1 MEMRKNSFADLL
13 GTTFYFEVDGAGE
26 PIVFLHAG
34 ICDSRMW
41 EEQFEYFAQ
50 QFQVVRYDMRGY
62 GKTAV
67 SATPFSHHLDLHA
80 LLDFLQIEKAHLVGC
95 SLGGSTALDFTL
107 TYPDRVKRL
116 TLVCSAP
123 NGYEFVGALPAQY
136 DDLVAAHKA
145 KDIGKIAA
153 LETEIWVVGQ
163 QRTPEQVPAHMR
175 NLVTEM
181 NVIAVGNELAGAG
194 EEIAL
199 NPLAITRLADVQ
211 ATTLVLM
218 GDLDEP
224 DILQASRLMV
234 DTIPH
239 AQSATLTGTAH
250 LPNLEKPQ
258 LFNEIL
264 LSFLTNQQ

>member
-1 MEMRKNSFADLL
+1 MKQSGFVKLL
-13 GTTFYFEVDGAGE
+13 GTSFYYEFAGAGE
-26 PIVFLHAG
+26 PVVFLHAG
-34 ICDSRMW
+34 ICDGRMW
-41 EEQFEYFAQ
+41 DPQLDWFANK
-50 QFQVVRYDMRGY
+50 FRVVRYDMRGY

-67 SATPFSHHLDLHA
+67 SPTTYSHHHDLHA
-80 LLDFLQIEKAHLVGC
+80 LLDFLQIKKAHLVGC

-107 TYPDRVKRL
+107 TYPERVNSL
-116 TLVCSAP
+116 TLVCSSP
-123 NGYEFVGALPAQY
+123 NGYEFVGTLPAQY
-136 DDLVAAHKA
+136 DDLVAAHKT

-163 QRTPEQVPAHMR
+163 QRTPEQVPAHIR

-181 NVIAVGNELAGAG
+181 NLIAVENEMSGIG
-194 EEIAL
+194 DEEAL
-199 NPLAITRLADVQ
+199 DPTAITRLAEVQ
-211 ATTLVLM
+211 ADTLVLM

-224 DILQASRLMV
+224 DILQASRLMA

-239 AQSATLTGTAH
+239 AQSTTLPGTAH

-258 LFNEIL
+258 LFNEVL